1 MIYVNSQQ
9 IQCDPNYPGGGGGG
23 RNYHPLSE
31 NRDFSGTEP
40 PLDLRP
46 VCKLKFVRCGP
57 GEKKTERSIFLG

>member
-1 MIYVNSQQ
+1 MWRMSKKHLHCLSHIYIWHLN
-9 IQCDPNYPGGGGGG
+9 PNYPGGG

-31 NRDFSGTEP
+31 NRDFSATEH

-57 GEKKTERSIFLG
+57 GEKN

>member
-1 MIYVNSQQ
+1 MKIVEFSIN
-9 IQCDPNYPGGGGGG
+9 PNYPGEGG

-31 NRDFSGTEP
+31 NRDFSATEP

-57 GEKKTERSIFLG
+57 GEKKEQKVLSFSVEA